1 MFFKKFY
8 NFNNHLHI
16 VRIPRKWTPLLP
28 MIKDK
33 KVTTSHLNMKRNYS
47 IPVGRNQFFGGW
59 QHKKL
64 FKYVALTYLN
74 IFKFKD
80 SHPMLNRMKFKLNW
94 FQNELIKDK
103 SDLFSYNFKGNVHAD
118 KNLGRNKFNS
128 SNKFNWFL
136 FKKLFW
142 SISLSKKIIPNA
154 KILQKLGIPQWSWPY
169 SGIKKKGYPS
179 QAPLD
184 LTQSILSYSW
194 PFSLLMSPT
203 IIKINNKKKVN
214 LYKNNFSSRLDS
226 TSFSLNRQDIIK
238 EGSAATVSV
247 KEGKVRVPV
256 SQKQQSWYKIREMFT
271 KRYHLM
277 KLANINLIKLYP
289 LKFEKLCEVLNSIF
303 NKPVELDLIRLHYP
317 YHDSNILVRLLAFMI
332 NKMKL
337 RRITRRLF
345 NKAVVK
351 SIKKINNKDQV
362 NIIPAFISGI
372 TIKVAGRLM
381 KYKVIP
387 RKTVKIVRRGSS
399 SMGKVNFSDVS
410 RYTNKNKRG
419 SFTITIKSGHNFFN

>member
-1 MFFKKFY
+1 MPPAFKQMFKRVNHNHSNVY
-8 NFNNHLHI
+8 FN
-16 VRIPRKWTPLLP
+16 
-28 MIKDK
+28 IKINK
-33 KVTTSHLNMKRNYS
+33 EGLVVPGSL
-47 IPVGRNQFFGGW
+47 
-59 QHKKL
+59 
-64 FKYVALTYLN
+64 
-74 IFKFKD
+74 
-80 SHPMLNRMKFKLNW
+80 
-94 FQNELIKDK
+94 
-103 SDLFSYNFKGNVHAD
+103 AD
-118 KNLGRNKFNS
+118 KNQELPF
-128 SNKFNWFL
+128 
-136 FKKLFW
+136 
-142 SISLSKKIIPNA
+142 SKKQSRYRITE
-154 KILQKLGIPQWSWPY
+154 
-169 SGIKKKGYPS
+169 
-179 QAPLD
+179 LD
-184 LTQSILSYSW
+184 
-194 PFSLLMSPT
+194 
-203 IIKINNKKKVN
+203 
-214 LYKNNFSSRLDS
+214 
-226 TSFSLNRQDIIK
+226 
-238 EGSAATVSV
+238 
-247 KEGKVRVPV
+247 
-256 SQKQQSWYKIREMFT
+256 T

-277 KLANINLIKLYP
+277 KLANINLIKIYP

-381 KYKVIP
+381 NYKVIP
-387 RKTVKIVRRGSS
+387 RKTVKIVRKGSS